1 MCWDLSAMLF
11 LALFFNLKE
20 KRLFLKPDTT
30 SFLLRT
36 LPIIF
41 PGVRLI
47 ILCLGLSQ
55 KRVCPY
61 RDANCPAWLVG
72 HRSHHPIA
80 GAVDCRQG
88 WIAQERRP
96 KENSVNQS
104 TSLPTVSTT
113 MAGDNWSSDK
123 LISRVG
129 AASFTMRREM
139 ERTPDFHSSTRL
151 SSSDYSWSEPL
162 VIEGPHR
169 KHASRMRQEEGMT
182 KSCNRKDVIAYS
194 GAMTWL
200 SAALIIVRH
209 SIPENLRRVMRVLD
223 LIESLIKNARK
234 MSYVYD
240 WILNLSEL

>member
-1 MCWDLSAMLF
+1 M
-11 LALFFNLKE
+11 
-20 KRLFLKPDTT
+20 
-30 SFLLRT
+30 
-36 LPIIF
+36 
-41 PGVRLI
+41 
-47 ILCLGLSQ
+47 LCLGLSQ

-72 HRSHHPIA
+72 HRSHHPV
-80 GAVDCRQG
+80 AVDCCRG

-96 KENSVNQS
+96 EENSVNQS

-113 MAGDNWSSDK
+113 MVGDNWSSDK
-123 LISRVG
+123 LISRVERS
-129 AASFTMRREM
+129 AASFTARREM

-169 KHASRMRQEEGMT
+169 RHASRMRQEEGMT

-200 SAALIIVRH
+200 SAALIIMRH

-223 LIESLIKNARK
+223 LLESLMKNARK

-240 WILNLSEL
+240 WILSCTLSDLINMYVRIKYMQ